1 MKKFIVTPDLS
12 GVCPAEIEVI
22 SLCKGLDSP
31 LNGVE
36 IARAIRFPNQRLMVE
51 KDLSNNRNI
60 VAFYPIY
67 AIFEKNIIKQY
78 TCLKSKKIRPD
89 TGVVGFVVFSKKSLK
104 EKLSFQRIRSNFSSG
119 RTKEILEYI
128 EEQLIIVN
136 QCAEGKIYNILRED
150 DDGVITETQEGCVAN
165 SPEEALNKNL
175 KYLLKEGES
184 EEDFLIEIV

>member
-1 MKKFIVTPDLS
+1 MKKLIVTPDLS

-22 SLCKGLDSP
+22 SLCKGFASP
-31 LNGVE
+31 LNGAE
-36 IARAIRFPNQRLMVE
+36 MAQETRFLNQRIMVE
-51 KDLSNNRNI
+51 KSLKDNKNI

-67 AIFEKNIIKQY
+67 AFFEKNIIKQY

-89 TGVVGFVVFSKKSLK
+89 TGVVGFVIFSKKSLK

-150 DDGVITETQEGCVAN
+150 DEVITNSIESFVAN
-165 SPEEALNKNL
+165 SPEEALNKNVFW
-175 KYLLKEGES
+175 LLKEGEIR
-184 EEDFLIEIV
+184 EEFTEEIV